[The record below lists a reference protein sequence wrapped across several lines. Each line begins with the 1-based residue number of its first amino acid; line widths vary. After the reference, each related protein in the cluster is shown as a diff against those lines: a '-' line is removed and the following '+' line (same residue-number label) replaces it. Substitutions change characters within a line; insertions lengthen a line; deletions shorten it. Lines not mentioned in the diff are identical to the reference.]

1 MMQRMQESARGLPKN
16 VQKREH
22 SVRFHPGEHL
32 EEQKDLSRK
41 QLELSPTALGLG
53 KARGL
58 D

>member
-1 MMQRMQESARGLPKN
+1 MQESARGLPKN